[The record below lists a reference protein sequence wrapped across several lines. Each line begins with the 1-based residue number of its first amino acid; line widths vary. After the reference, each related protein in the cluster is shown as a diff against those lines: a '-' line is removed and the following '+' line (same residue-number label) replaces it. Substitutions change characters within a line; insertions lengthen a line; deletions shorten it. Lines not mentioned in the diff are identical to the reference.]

1 MACVTTHRSDYDV
14 FVDYV
19 ENNSPI
25 DIEVEGRVVIV
36 YGGDSGVD
44 SGSGSGPGLKI
55 SSLLLMTII
64 FFWKVL

>member
-1 MACVTTHRSDYDV
+1 MCHRSDYDV

-36 YGGDSGVD
+36 YGGDSGGD

>member
-1 MACVTTHRSDYDV
+1 MCHRSDYDV

-36 YGGDSGVD
+36 YGGDSGD